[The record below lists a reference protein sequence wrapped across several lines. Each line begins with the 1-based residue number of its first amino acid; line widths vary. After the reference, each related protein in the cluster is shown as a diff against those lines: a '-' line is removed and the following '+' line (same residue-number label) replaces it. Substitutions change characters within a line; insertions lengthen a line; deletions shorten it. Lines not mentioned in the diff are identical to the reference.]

1 MLSNIQLSSLEAY
14 EVLHR
19 MKMQVFLQVNAFYM
33 VFLRLKVVSEL
44 RPFSFVNLKI
54 VELR

>member
-1 MLSNIQLSSLEAY
+1 
-14 EVLHR
+14 

-33 VFLRLKVVSEL
+33 VFLRLEVMSEL

-54 VELR
+54 VELC

>member
-1 MLSNIQLSSLEAY
+1 
-14 EVLHR
+14 